1 MTTTELNELIIAKLG
16 VKPWGLNNEPF
27 GVRFDYHGSRYF
39 VDINL
44 MVEKVDGA
52 CLVTDSDAR
61 QLEKLLRGEQ
71 WDGTGLPPVGTP
83 IEVKSPTYGW
93 TKAEVT
99 AITNN
104 FLIAEYPDTVEF
116 VCAHRTKEKDGTFTH
131 HSDLFRPLRTERNK
145 AIEQMVDFKINYHSY
160 PKAAEEYLREMTA
173 LYDAIVAG
181 KIDGLGKVG

>member
-16 VKPWGLNNEPF
+16 IKPWELNNEPF
-27 GVRFDYHGSRYF
+27 GVRFDYRGSRYF

-71 WDGTGLPPVGTP
+71 WDGTGLPPVGTQC
-83 IEVKSPTYGW
+83 EVIAHNNRWGM
-93 TKAEVT
+93 T
-99 AITNN
+99 AGVVYKGTLVAHSGDDFWFRSEDNVN
-104 FLIAEYPDTVEF
+104 FISRNDKV
-116 VCAHRTKEKDGTFTH
+116 D
-131 HSDLFRPLRTERNK
+131 FRPLRTEREK
-145 AIEQMVDFKINYHSY
+145 AIEQMLSTVTNYNNTSVIH
-160 PKAAEEYLREMTA
+160 AAGQI
-173 LYDAIVAG
+173 YDAIVAG

>member
-16 VKPWGLNNEPF
+16 IKPWELNNEPF

-44 MVEKVDGA
+44 TVEKVDGA
-52 CLVTDSDAR
+52 CLVSDSDAR

-71 WDGTGLPPVGTP
+71 WDGTGLPPVGT
-83 IEVKSPTYGW
+83 ICQMRDDNDKWVDVEIIANHKGFAHGWQDSTEDTYYS
-93 TKAEVT
+93 
-99 AITNN
+99 NN
-104 FLIAEYPDTVEF
+104 PSE
-116 VCAHRTKEKDGTFTH
+116 
-131 HSDLFRPLRTERNK
+131 FRPLRTERDK
-145 AIEQMVDFKINYHSY
+145 GILQMFSIIDSSDVGSIYL
-160 PKAAEEYLREMTA
+160 AEN

>member
-1 MTTTELNELIIAKLG
+1 MTTTELNEMIIAKLDI
-16 VKPWGLNNEPF
+16 KPWELNNEPF
-27 GVRFDYHGSRYF
+27 GVRFDYRGSRYF

-71 WDGTGLPPVGTP
+71 WDGNGLPPVGTEC
-83 IEVKSPTYGW
+83 EVMDKDHDHIWHRCKILAHIVRKGLP
-93 TKAEVT
+93 
-99 AITNN
+99 
-104 FLIAEYPDTVEF
+104 
-116 VCAHRTKEKDGTFTH
+116 CAVFESEPSVSCC
-131 HSDLFRPLRTERNK
+131 SDRYFRPLRTERDK

-160 PKAAEEYLREMTA
+160 PKAAVEYLREMTA

>member
-16 VKPWGLNNEPF
+16 VKPWKLNNEPF
-27 GVRFDYHGSRYF
+27 GVRFDYRGIRYF

-52 CLVTDSDAR
+52 CMVTDSGAR

-71 WDGTGLPPVGTP
+71 WDGTGLPPVGTECEFYKHDPHVIPAYQKGKIQYFSDCTVVIKTDKPGEIIGHP
-83 IEVKSPTYGW
+83 I
-93 TKAEVT
+93 
-99 AITNN
+99 N
-104 FLIAEYPDTVEF
+104 FE
-116 VCAHRTKEKDGTFTH
+116 
-131 HSDLFRPLRTERNK
+131 FRPLRTERDK
-145 AIEQMVDFKINYHSY
+145 AVEKLRQTLNVIRNTYED
-160 PKAAEEYLREMTA
+160 AEN

>member
-1 MTTTELNELIIAKLG
+1 MSIIELKKLIAAKLG
-16 VKPWGLNNEPF
+16 IDISIICAEQFN
-27 GVRFDYHGSRYF
+27 VRFHYHGHTYR
-39 VDINL
+39 VTTDLN
-44 MVEKVDGA
+44 VEKVDG
-52 CLVTDSDAR
+52 TIDSDAR

-71 WDGTGLPPVGTP
+71 WDGTGLPPVGTQ

-131 HSDLFRPLRTERNK
+131 HNDLFRPLRTERDK
-145 AIEQMVDFKINYHSY
+145 VIEQMVDFKINYHSY

>member
-1 MTTTELNELIIAKLG
+1 MSIVELKNLIVSKLG
-16 VKPWGLNNEPF
+16 IDISIICAEQFN
-27 GVRFDYHGSRYF
+27 VRFHYHGHTYRVSIM
-39 VDINL
+39 DL
-44 MVEKVDGA
+44 SVEKVDGA
-52 CLVTDSDAR
+52 VDSDAR

-71 WDGTGLPPVGTP
+71 WDGTGLPPVGTQ

-131 HSDLFRPLRTERNK
+131 HSDLFRPLRTERDK
-145 AIEQMVDFKINYHSY
+145 AIEQIRKIGSSL
-160 PKAAEEYLREMTA
+160 PASVPFAIEEAAA
-173 LYDAIVAG
+173 IYDAIVAG